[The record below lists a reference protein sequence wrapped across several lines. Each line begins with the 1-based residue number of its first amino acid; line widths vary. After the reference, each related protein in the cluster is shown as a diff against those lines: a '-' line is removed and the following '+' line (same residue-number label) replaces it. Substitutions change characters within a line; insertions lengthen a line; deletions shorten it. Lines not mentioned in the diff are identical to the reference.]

1 MSVTEQL
8 TASGVILDSL
18 SDGVYV
24 CDMDRRIVFWSKA
37 AERITGWSSSDV
49 VGRRC
54 LDDVLCHIDKDG
66 HRLCGK
72 EFCPLHRA
80 MVTGTQ
86 STVGLTVFGKGKS
99 GHRIPMQVAVA
110 PIHDA
115 AGRVIGGVETFREMT
130 EVLADLN
137 RAKRIQ
143 SLSLEM
149 DLPTDPRINFNTHYI
164 PHDVV
169 GGDFYAIRR
178 LDSDRYGFMLAD
190 VMGHGV
196 AAALYTMHLSS
207 VWKRLG
213 HLLADPI
220 AFAQSVN
227 AELAHVV
234 GGESFA
240 TAVCGV
246 INADSGRIQTV
257 SAGGPSALKIR
268 GADMQKF
275 GSSGL
280 PLGMVEDADY
290 ELCEAHLEPG
300 DCLLFFTDGA
310 VEVQNS
316 EGAQLGVHGL
326 ASILRDLGFPSDR
339 LQMGEI
345 EERLLRY
352 SNGIRLTDDL
362 TFIEIEFVGGGRERY
377 SDDN

>member
-1 MSVTEQL
+1 MTVTEQL
-8 TASGVILDSL
+8 TATGVILDSL

-24 CDMDRRIVFWSKA
+24 CDLDRRIVFWSKA
-37 AERITGWSSSDV
+37 AERITGWHSSEV

-66 HRLCGK
+66 HRLCGE

-86 STVGLTVFGKGKS
+86 STVGLTVFGKGKD
-99 GHRIPMQVAVA
+99 GQRVPMQVSVA

-115 AGRVIGGVETFREMT
+115 TGRVIGGVETFRDMT

-143 SLSLEM
+143 SVSLEM
-149 DLPTDPRINFNTHYI
+149 DLPKDPRIQFTTHYI

-178 LDSDRYGFMLAD
+178 LDEDRYGFMLAD

-213 HLLADPI
+213 HLLEEPL
-220 AFAQSVN
+220 AFATSVN
-227 AELAHVV
+227 DELTHVV
-234 GGESFA
+234 KGESFA

-246 INADSGRIQTV
+246 IDAESGSLRTV
-257 SAGGPSALKIR
+257 SAGGPSALIIR
-268 GADMQKF
+268 GGDMQQF
-275 GSSGL
+275 GSSGF
-280 PLGMVEDADY
+280 PLGMVEGAEY
-290 ELCEAHLEPG
+290 EPCEAHLHAG

-310 VEVQNS
+310 IEVQNAHGV
-316 EGAQLGVHGL
+316 ELGVNGL
-326 ASILRDLGFPSDR
+326 AAILRAIGFPSGR
-339 LQMGEI
+339 LQMGAI

-352 SNGIRLTDDL
+352 SNGIRLKDDL
-362 TFIEIEFVGGGRERY
+362 TFIEIEFMGRAREQR
-377 SDDN
+377 SRSE